1 MSETLRILIVEDSED
16 DALLEMQELKRAGYS
31 PVYERVDTRE
41 AMIAALPKNPW
52 DIVIADYSM
61 PNFSGLAAIQL
72 VRELGLDLPVIIV
85 SGAIGEETAVAAMK
99 AGASDYV
106 MKGNLVRLAPAIRRE
121 LRDVQERIDRR
132 KAESALRRTEEELSE
147 AQRSLVQSE
156 KLAALGRFS
165 SGIAHEVKNPLGI
178 ILGGIEFLEV
188 KMKRSGEDT
197 RTALQKMKEAAMRAA
212 DIVDQVLKFAKPS
225 ALRLALTDPVEMV
238 KEALSLFQFSDKAKN
253 VQVETSSCAE
263 PLWLEIDK
271 NQIQQVLFNLL
282 SNAVDAM
289 SDGGTIRVEVSRLK
303 AAEQGFCRIDVI
315 DKGQGITSQD
325 MGRIFEP
332 FFTTKRDRKGTGLG
346 LSLAKS
352 IVEHHKG
359 VLKLESEAGQGT
371 RASVILPLAAK
382 S

>member
-253 VQVETSSCAE
+253 VQVETSFCAE

-289 SDGGTIRVEVSRLK
+289 SDGGTIRVEVSRLDT
-303 AAEQGFCRIDVI
+303 AEQGFCRIDVI